1 MINPNNV
8 KENIIFKK
16 FKELQDKIKL
26 EAAKYE
32 SCKINVK

>member
-1 MINPNNV
+1 MSNPKNV
-8 KENIIFKK
+8 NIFNK
-16 FKELQDKIKL
+16 FKDLQDIIKL

>member
-1 MINPNNV
+1 MSNLNNV
-8 KENIIFKK
+8 FNKFKK
-16 FKELQDKIKL
+16 LQDIIKL

>member
-1 MINPNNV
+1 MINLKNV
-8 KENIIFKK
+8 NIFNEFKD
-16 FKELQDKIKL
+16 LQDKIKL